1 MGTATIAGLRREMAR
16 LRAEVERQRQA
27 SDSPALAEV
36 ARDPSLILTRAGMA
50 PDPWQTDLLRASADR
65 VLILASR
72 QVGKSLVAGAL
83 ALREALLRPGSLTL
97 LLSPTQR
104 QSGELFR
111 AKVMTLYG
119 ALGRPLAAVQVS
131 ALQLS
136 LANGSRIVSL
146 PGSEATI
153 RGFAAVGLLAI
164 DEAARVPDELYA
176 AVRPMLAVS
185 GGRLVC
191 LSTAYAQQGFYYDSW
206 TKGGP
211 EWRRVQIVASECPRI
226 DPAFLAEERA
236 VLGDRIYSREYECV
250 FSAADNAVFDPA
262 AIDRALAAAGSGPPL
277 F

>member
-1 MGTATIAGLRREMAR
+1 
-16 LRAEVERQRQA
+16 
-27 SDSPALAEV
+27 
-36 ARDPSLILTRAGMA
+36 MA
-50 PDPWQTDLLRASADR
+50 PDRWQTDLLRSSDGR

-72 QVGKSLVAGAL
+72 QVGKSLTAAGL
-83 ALREALLRPGSLTL
+83 ALREALLTPGSLTL

-111 AKVMTLYG
+111 DKVLRMYS
-119 ALGRPLAAVQVS
+119 ALGRPLAAVQES

-136 LANGSRIVSL
+136 LANGSRLVSL

-153 RGFAAVGLLAI
+153 RGFSSVGLLVI
-164 DEAARVPDELYA
+164 DEAARVPDPLYQ

-185 GGRLVC
+185 GGKLVC
-191 LSTAYAQQGFYYDSW
+191 LSSAYAMTGFFFESW

-211 EWRRVQIVASECPRI
+211 QWRRAKVTAAECGRI

-236 VLGDRIYSREYECV
+236 VLGDRVYGREYECI
-250 FSAADNAVFDPA
+250 FSAADDAAFDPRA
-262 AIDRALAAAGSGPPL
+262 VERALAAVGSGPPL